1 MSEQDSAPGELSPSS
16 TVVAPATN
24 PPASGHYFAKVCWWD
39 TVDSSSW
46 ETVDE
51 INTVEVQQWGWVIF
65 EDDEQVK
72 LADTFMEGDWYG
84 VTAIP
89 VGCIDSIEKIGD

>member
-1 MSEQDSAPGELSPSS
+1 MSEQDSAPGELSPTS

-24 PPASGHYFAKVCWWD
+24 PPASGHYLAKVCWWD

-46 ETVDE
+46 DTVEE
-51 INTVEVQQWGWVIF
+51 INTVEVQQWGWVIV
-65 EDDEQVK
+65 EDGEQVK
-72 LADTFMEGDWYG
+72 LADTYMEGDWYG

-89 VGCIDSIEKIGD
+89 AGCIDSIEKISD